1 MNAADRQL
9 LLQVMRDHASSGLLV
24 RLSWFVG
31 ACILVQL
38 VSSHYFSQPLFGEIG
53 LLFLG
58 STLAYLWCGAFV
70 KNAVQQN
77 SPSNAVLVPGLR
89 RRLMRLTAGMYLA
102 ATLVTGALGWLLADR
117 PGCGLLLGAV
127 FSIYVLYAQRYGM
140 LNFLPT
146 VIIVGSLSIS
156 SHPVDDLLAAA
167 DRIGEPLL
175 SLAGLALLAL
185 AGWQA
190 VHALF
195 PQGGDHHWRW
205 YDCQH
210 RQLARASGAAL
221 NMEPGGGLR
230 WLAWLRRPYNAA
242 LRADS
247 RSGASGRRMMHA
259 LGTMGYDGGAIA
271 YMLVSALVMALVG
284 RYLAAKTGA
293 GQMMVCSTIMQ
304 GMLMMSVLVYAAT
317 VSSQVVRF
325 SGEQSLYRLTPS
337 APAAAQFNR
346 VLLDTLMFR
355 CLRLWAL
362 SLAAI
367 ICIDMVIL
375 GRLEVRGI
383 TVVLGALMLPFAGL
397 LLLLLLLRDYAA
409 VPRQPNGVLAYIA
422 LAVVDQMHP
431 GWPASWFAGPGP
443 ARPWSRWRRAPGAG
457 PSWHRAAGGPGSVR
471 GRSRTG
477 SANRRAAGRRLR
489 RSVNCAR

>member
-1 MNAADRQL
+1 MNPADRQL
-9 LLQVMRDHASSGLLV
+9 LLQVMRDRASSGMLV

-31 ACILVQL
+31 ACVLVQL
-38 VSSHYFSQPLFGEIG
+38 VSSHYFAQPLFGEIAV
-53 LLFLG
+53 LFLG
-58 STLAYLWCGAFV
+58 SALAYLWCGAFV
-70 KNAVQQN
+70 KSAVQQN

-89 RRLMRLTAGMYLA
+89 RRLMRLTACLYLA
-102 ATLVTGALGWLLADR
+102 ATLVTGVLGWLLADR
-117 PGCGLLLGAV
+117 PGYGLLLGAV
-127 FSIYVLYAQRYGM
+127 FSIYVLYAQRYGL

-167 DRIGEPLL
+167 DHVGEPLV
-175 SLAGLALLAL
+175 SVVGLALLVL
-185 AGWQA
+185 VGWHA
-190 VHALF
+190 VRMLF
-195 PQGGDHHWRW
+195 PQGGDNHWRW
-205 YDCQH
+205 YSCH
-210 RQLARASGAAL
+210 RQQLARASGATL

-293 GQMMVCSTIMQ
+293 EPMMVCSTIMQ
-304 GMLMMSVLVYAAT
+304 GMLMMSALVYAAT
-317 VSSQVVRF
+317 VSSQAVRF

-346 VLLDTLMFR
+346 VLLGTLMFR

-397 LLLLLLLRDYAA
+397 LLRDYAA
-409 VPRQPNGVLAYIA
+409 VPRQPNGVLAPALSIAMVVAYIA
-422 LAVVDQMHP
+422 LAVLDQMHP
-431 GWPASWFAGPGP
+431 GLPLFLFSAVVVAMTGVALRW
-443 ARPWSRWRRAPGAG
+443 RWRRLLAAPVAF
-457 PSWHRAAGGPGSVR
+457 P
-471 GRSRTG
+471 
-477 SANRRAAGRRLR
+477 AGRL
-489 RSVNCAR
+489 AG